1 MGSGHGFDWRTVA
14 TLGNWVKSGQTRT
27 NGRSCDN
34 WQVSGFKQIEQTN
47 KQMND
52 KPTTRK
58 ATGQIVHFMWRK
70 IGLKN
75 SIAEADSLDPYNN
88 IWNFEWKYLLIF

>member
-1 MGSGHGFDWRTVA
+1 MGSGHGFDWSTAVA
-14 TLGNWVKSGQTRT
+14 SLGNWVKSGQTRT

-34 WQVSGFKQIEQTN
+34 RQVSGFKQIEQTN

-52 KPTTRK
+52 KLTMRK
-58 ATGQIVHFMWRK
+58 ATGQIVHFMWTQ

-75 SIAEADSLDPYNN
+75 SIGEV
-88 IWNFEWKYLLIF
+88 